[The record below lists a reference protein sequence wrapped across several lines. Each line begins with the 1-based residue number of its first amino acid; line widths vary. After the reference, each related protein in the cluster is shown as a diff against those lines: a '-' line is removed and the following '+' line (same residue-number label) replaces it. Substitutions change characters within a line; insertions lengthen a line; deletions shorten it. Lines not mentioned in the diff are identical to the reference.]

1 MINNSYL
8 SDIVISLKDGQ
19 EVTAH
24 SFILSLRSEVLA
36 QVHEKAFSFK
46 VLGYF
51 RFILSFLVFSTIEQ
65 SNIVHMFSS
74 RKNCGWLS
82 KVKIDHEKLSIVCHI
97 CIENLM
103 ILIKFFMHMR
113 FPPC

>member
-51 RFILSFLVFSTIEQ
+51 RLLLFLVFSTIQQ
-65 SNIVHMFSS
+65 SNIVHTCSS
-74 RKNCGWLS
+74 RQNCRLS
-82 KVKIDHEKLSIVCHI
+82 KVNGDNEKLSIAVCRI
-97 CIENLM
+97 YIEN
-103 ILIKFFMHMR
+103 
-113 FPPC
+113 